1 MNLNKKR
8 LLNNCVVLVC
18 VVSMLMPLIPG
29 NTVESDS
36 LFLKTESIKPI
47 QIEKSGGLQNSS
59 WPMCCHDTRHTSLS
73 PYNTSNMPVVI
84 KWRLNLGT
92 GMVNG
97 GIIIDNNGIL
107 YFGSWDNYV
116 YAVYPN
122 GTIKWRYKV
131 GAWIDSTPAIA
142 SDGTIYVGCWD
153 CHLYA
158 FSPNGALKW
167 RHHCGDSI
175 IHSSPVIA
183 EDGTIY
189 IGTMIDVVA
198 LSSNGTE
205 KWRYAGQN
213 IYSSPVLALDGT
225 IIFGSWDN
233 YIYALNPNG
242 TLRWRYLTGD
252 HVMGPASIAVD
263 GTVYIASWDG
273 YLYALNPLNGS
284 LIWRVAIKYGSES
297 NPAIGPDGTIYIGES
312 YYYAINPNGTIRW
325 SFDIGGSV
333 HWSSPAVSNDGIIYI
348 GHYIGDG
355 TQGGYILALNSNGTE
370 RWRMKI
376 ADEREDSS
384 PAIGPDRTVY
394 IGCYNLQDA
403 NYIYAFGL
411 GPIIVDANG
420 PYHSYIDISMQF
432 WGTVWG
438 GIPPYTYH
446 WDFGD
451 GTSSDLQNPTH
462 NYTAIGNY
470 TATFTVTDSEGNHSS
485 DNANVH
491 ISYEPVTVS
500 ITKPTTGFYL
510 VNMRIFRLSKK
521 CIAIGPITI
530 EAQASQI
537 PLGIDRVEFY
547 INDKLMATDS
557 KAPYTWTWISPSF
570 SKHTIT
576 TTAYDTSGKSAKAS
590 ITVLKLF

>member
-1 MNLNKKR
+1 MA
-8 LLNNCVVLVC
+8 
-18 VVSMLMPLIPG
+18 
-29 NTVESDS
+29 
-36 LFLKTESIKPI
+36 
-47 QIEKSGGLQNSS
+47 
-59 WPMCCHDTRHTSLS
+59 CHDTKHTSLS
-73 PYNTSNMPVVI
+73 PYNTSNMPAVI

-97 GIIIDNNGIL
+97 GITIDNNGIL

-131 GAWIDSTPAIA
+131 GAWVDSTPAIA

-153 CHLYA
+153 CYLYA

-205 KWRYAGQN
+205 KWRYVGQN

-233 YIYALNPNG
+233 NIYALNPNG

-252 HVMGPASIAVD
+252 HVMGPASIAAD
-263 GTVYIASWDG
+263 GTVYMASWDG

-297 NPAIGPDGTIYIGES
+297 NPAIGPDGTIYVGES

-333 HWSSPAVSNDGIIYI
+333 HWSSPAVSHDGIIYI

-384 PAIGPDRTVY
+384 PAIGPDGTVY
-394 IGCYNLQDA
+394 IGCYNLEDA

-420 PYHSYIDISMQF
+420 PYHGYCGYSLKL
-432 WGTVWG
+432 WGAAFG
-438 GIPPYTYH
+438 GTPPYIYH

-451 GTSSDLQNPTH
+451 GTSSDNENPTTH
-462 NYTAIGNY
+462 NYSVIGNY
-470 TATFTVTDSEGNHSS
+470 TATFTVTDSEGNTSS
-485 DNANVH
+485 DTAQ
-491 ISYEPVTVS
+491 VTVTYVPPS
-500 ITKPTTGFYL
+500 VTITKPGKGLYFMNTKIL
-510 VNMRIFRLSKK
+510 PILD
-521 CIAIGPITI
+521 CIIIGRITI
-530 EAQASQI
+530 EADAHEE
-537 PLGIDRVEFY
+537 PLGIARVEFL
-547 INDKLMATDS
+547 IDGKLKASDTE
-557 KAPYTWTWISPSF
+557 APYSWTWRSLSF
-570 SKHTIT
+570 SEHTIT
-576 TTAYDTSGKSAKAS
+576 VEAYDTSGKSAQAS
-590 ITVLKLF
+590 ITVWKFF